1 MGRNQI
7 NRIGERNINNFGS
20 EMVIVEYRGCMDIDV
35 YFPEYNW
42 TFKGAKYQNFKKGNI
57 KCPYDRSVYGIGCL
71 GEGKYKTRE
80 NGKITRVY
88 NTWYNMMIRCYD
100 SKYHKKKPTYIEC
113 ETSEEFH
120 NFQNFGSW
128 DSENYYT
135 VKNEVMCLDK
145 DILVKGNKIYSPET
159 CIYVPQTINGLF
171 TKNDNKRGK
180 SVIGTTPVNGKYRV
194 LCRIINPKTGKSKQ
208 EHLGYYDTELEAFQI
223 YKYYKERNIKEV
235 ADYFKRK
242 IPSELYQALYIYKV
256 EITD

>member
-1 MGRNQI
+1 M
-7 NRIGERNINNFGS
+7 
-20 EMVIVEYRGCMDIDV
+20 M
-35 YFPEYNW
+35 
-42 TFKGAKYQNFKKGNI
+42 TNI
-57 KCPYDRSVYGIGCL
+57 KTYIGC
-71 GEGKYKTRE
+71 EA
-80 NGKITRVY
+80 
-88 NTWYNMMIRCYD
+88 
-100 SKYHKKKPTYIEC
+100 
-113 ETSEEFH
+113 SEEFH